1 MNYTAACY
9 LFTYEWDE
17 EGIAMKPLKIEI
29 CGNNE
34 LSWEE
39 VWLEKIRMLGRQRGL
54 EVQIDVDDCHDLC
67 SECVMVPY
75 LIVDRHVLMAETI
88 PELYQRLDTYLDEK
102 VGETP
107 KRGGDEHA

>member
-1 MNYTAACY
+1 MQ
-9 LFTYEWDE
+9 
-17 EGIAMKPLKIEI
+17 PLKIEI

-39 VWLEKIRMLGRQRGL
+39 AWLEKIRMLGRQRGF

-67 SECVMVPY
+67 SECVMFPY

-88 PELYQRLDTYLDEK
+88 SELYQRLVTYLDEK
-102 VGETP
+102 SGEAP
-107 KRGGDEHA
+107 KRGGEADA